1 MTSETNNKILT
12 LLQNHMPAWRNN
24 LIHALHYVS
33 RLTHLV
39 AWSVSTLNLLWIDK
53 YPGMLE
59 DFFDKHSNNR
69 VQYTRLE
76 SV

>member
-1 MTSETNNKILT
+1 
-12 LLQNHMPAWRNN
+12 MPAWRGN
-24 LIHALHYVS
+24 LIHARHYVS

-53 YPGMLE
+53 YSGMLE

-69 VQYTRLE
+69 VQYIRLQ